1 MSFAFH
7 PAAEEELSAAV
18 DWYEVRQPGLGVDF
32 AVEVRARDRSGDR
45 FPKAWAE
52 LEPGIRRVLTQRF
65 SYGLLYS
72 SADSGVFILAGMHL
86 SREPEHWKD
95 RL

>member
-7 PAAEEELSAAV
+7 PAAEEEFSAAV

-32 AVEVRARDRSGDR
+32 AVEVRAAIGRAIAL
-45 FPKAWAE
+45 PKAWAE

-65 SYGLLYS
+65 PYGVLYS
-72 SADSGVFILAGMHL
+72 PADLGVFILAVMHL
-86 SREPEHWKD
+86 SREPGYWKD